1 LGLSALKTS
10 VGFGCFRTN
19 VGTTSPENSDSKV
32 INRVVSYLGPDG
44 FIDTATPIGGPE
56 GDPGIG
62 KGYITSVLNPK
73 TGTFSEVTALVSFSG
88 NTLKPYYGVRTID
101 RFFSQN
107 NWKQQGDYA
116 GDNAR
121 AIAMSDPDDSSS
133 TAAYSIAGNIWRF
146 IEENTRF
153 STSLSFVYGLGV
165 IPNDPNGIAAIKY
178 DKTYWYMTDAAA
190 PQRIYKGYYKNGS
203 SQTSYY
209 LNDLGGEYFGIT
221 ARIVSSTVYIYV
233 TYRPA
238 GESYSE
244 LWEFT
249 DAAGEGS
256 FQSPASSRKLATSA
270 TGELFKGVA
279 FTPVSTKCRNGVHD
293 DAFDAGVDCGK
304 YCADKCAGGQTC
316 AVNSDCDSDNC
327 GSNVC
332 GM

>member
-1 LGLSALKTS
+1 
-10 VGFGCFRTN
+10 
-19 VGTTSPENSDSKV
+19 
-32 INRVVSYLGPDG
+32 
-44 FIDTATPIGGPE
+44 
-56 GDPGIG
+56 
-62 KGYITSVLNPK
+62 
-73 TGTFSEVTALVSFSG
+73 
-88 NTLKPYYGVRTID
+88 
-101 RFFSQN
+101 
-107 NWKQQGDYA
+107 
-116 GDNAR
+116 
-121 AIAMSDPDDSSS
+121 
-133 TAAYSIAGNIWRF
+133 
-146 IEENTRF
+146 
-153 STSLSFVYGLGV
+153 
-165 IPNDPNGIAAIKY
+165 
-178 DKTYWYMTDAAA
+178 MTDAAA
-190 PQRIYKGYYKNGS
+190 PQRIYKGYYNAGLS
-203 SQTSYY
+203 YTSYY

-279 FTPVSTKCRNGVHD
+279 FTPVSTKCRNGMHD
-293 DAFDAGVDCGK
+293 DTFDAGVDCGK

-327 GSNVC
+327 GSSVC